1 MQEVGGS
8 NPGRDIFV
16 SRALVEDGAGHG
28 QDDHIQYVRNSTYD
42 DCFMLYVTYLLYTGL
57 EVSTSLGRK
66 SYWSTLIDQKVNNKS
81 LVGKISI

>member
-1 MQEVGGS
+1 MIISHMSES
-8 NPGRDIFV
+8 
-16 SRALVEDGAGHG
+16 LWWL
-28 QDDHIQYVRNSTYD
+28 
-42 DCFMLYVTYLLYTGL
+42 LYVSYLLYTGL